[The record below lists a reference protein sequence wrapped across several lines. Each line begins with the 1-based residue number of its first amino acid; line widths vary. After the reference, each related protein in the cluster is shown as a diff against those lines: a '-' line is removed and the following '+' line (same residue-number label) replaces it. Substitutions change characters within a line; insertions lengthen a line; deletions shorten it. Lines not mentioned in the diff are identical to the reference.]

1 MKWTAEKISML
12 RAEYACADLRTL
24 ADRLEV
30 SIRAL
35 KSKAGKLSLR
45 RGRQHHHWT
54 AEELDM
60 LGLLYPD
67 NSNRG
72 IAETLGV
79 SASCIEN
86 KAHSLGLRKSEKYLS
101 RMQTLRS
108 QHPSVRASQ
117 FKTGHGPFNKGIAQS
132 RWMQRDG
139 GEKNNAVRTR
149 FKPGHVPSN
158 TLPLGTESL
167 RADGFVY
174 IKTSGG
180 WRQKHILVWQRLH
193 GAVPEGKR
201 IVFRDGDKRNF
212 SADNLMAV
220 TPSEAAAIRLRRL
233 PPEKRAL
240 MLQRA
245 RAARNKA
252 IERDKRR
259 IRWGLDP
266 VSKLVKNYYPYQQ
279 G

>member
-45 RGRQHHHWT
+45 RGRHHHHWT

-86 KAHSLGLRKSEKYLS
+86 KAHALGLRKSEQYLS

-149 FKPGHVPSN
+149 FKPGHVPTN
-158 TLPLGTESL
+158 VLPVGAESL

-174 IKTSGG
+174 VKTSGG
-180 WRQKHILVWQRLH
+180 WRQKHLLIWQRLH

-220 TPSEAAAIRLRRL
+220 TPSEAAAIRLCRL

>member
-30 SIRAL
+30 SVRAL

-86 KAHSLGLRKSEKYLS
+86 KAHALGLRKSEQYLS
-101 RMQTLRS
+101 QMTALRS

-167 RADGFVY
+167 RVDGFVY

-180 WRQKHILVWQRLH
+180 WKQKHILVWQRLH
-193 GAVPEGKR
+193 GALPEGKR

-220 TPSEAAAIRLRRL
+220 TPSEAAAIRLCRL

-245 RAARNKA
+245 RISRNKA

-259 IRWGLDP
+259 IRWGLEP